1 MTNHLNQ
8 SINADLEELTSALK
22 DCDDKSAFLSELM
35 EFIESKGMTGQFL
48 DVVNRTLGKES
59 YENIK
64 CLINNK

>member
-1 MTNHLNQ
+1 MTKQLNQ
-8 SINADLEELTSALK
+8 SINADLEELTNALK

-35 EFIESKGMTGQFL
+35 ELIESKGMTGQFL